1 MVHAPALPAQAQPN
15 QAAASDTH
23 VTEEEYTVRVKLAT
37 GLIPTTIDILL

>member
-1 MVHAPALPAQAQPN
+1 MVHAPALPAQAN

-23 VTEEEYTVRVKLAT
+23 VTEEEDTVRVKLAT